1 MGASLIKRWKI
12 EHYLVTLVEP
22 LSDVVNIQIS
32 LDIIEAM
39 PGSIERNRT
48 YVLTPEPEVK
58 STPAYCSVIDCE
70 LNVRPFQ
77 LSGYFSVIV

>member
-48 YVLTPEPEVK
+48 YVLTPEPE
-58 STPAYCSVIDCE
+58 
-70 LNVRPFQ
+70 
-77 LSGYFSVIV
+77 